1 MAEQSS
7 PRPPTGKVSFRWGA
21 AMEKKS
27 HLESYD
33 LFLNICKGMSVVT
46 ALVLLL
52 LLFLWLLI
60 R

>member
-1 MAEQSS
+1 MAEQS
-7 PRPPTGKVSFRWGA
+7 PRPPARKVPFRWGA

-33 LFLNICKGMSVVT
+33 LFLNICKGMSAVT